1 MGSRADF
8 YIGIKEPKWI
18 GSINQDGHPWHIPCK
33 LLVQISSTMYEEIT
47 VEFLMARAG
56 YIESHGDEWPWPWED
71 SRMTDYSYIFKRDMD
86 RVIAYSMTDRELFDP
101 LKIKQGEDMFEAS
114 IPFIIKFPLMY
125 KQAKRTTEELLGK
138 YGHQPAKAV

>member
-33 LLVQISSTMYEEIT
+33 LLVQINATMYEEIT

-71 SRMTDYSYIFKRDMD
+71 SRMTDYSYFFSKSYSC
-86 RVIAYSMTDRELFDP
+86 VYAYSATDKIMFHP
-101 LKIKQGEDMFEAS
+101 LRIMQGEDISTALIHIMAN
-114 IPFIIKFPLMY
+114 FPKMGVGY
-125 KQAKRTTEELLGK
+125 GPNAAKI
-138 YGHQPAKAV
+138 V